1 MAFEVTRQ
9 NKKKIVAEY
18 SKFKEIK
25 KQRQLTQKEEY
36 YFSMLR
42 DTVES
47 M

>member
-9 NKKKIVAEY
+9 NKKKIVEEY
-18 SKFKEIK
+18 RKFKKIK
-25 KQRQLTQKEEY
+25 KQRQLTQEEEY
-36 YFSMLR
+36 YFSILI